1 MKRTGNM
8 TRLTGESPT
17 TTVDSEWDI
26 SQPLVDITH
35 LAYEDLKVPS

>member
-8 TRLTGESPT
+8 TRLTGESLT
-17 TTVDSEWDI
+17 MIVDSEWGVNR
-26 SQPLVDITH
+26 LEAGITH

>member
-8 TRLTGESPT
+8 MRLTGESPT
-17 TTVDSEWDI
+17 KIVNLEWDVN
-26 SQPLVDITH
+26 QLGAGITH